1 MVKQKKVILLS
12 ALMTLALCLAL
23 FFGIVFSGNTAV
35 EAETKDTAKL
45 ISLDEAETVEI
56 IGADGSDYA
65 LIFASDARQND
76 QTVAS
81 ELSNKVRKAS
91 GVIIRAK
98 SDVTKE
104 TELEILIGD
113 TDRDFSKMLL
123 EAINAYGSVDEF
135 FVWGYAY
142 RDGKLAY
149 TANSDIAFSLGAEE
163 VLSLVAED
171 GTLSVPSDLWVIGA
185 KSVEEYEEEKR
196 AEEEA
201 KREEYLNSLI
211 EMNDAFTDD
220 QFNTDLY
227 TPGQFYKPMI
237 DEDGNGYFTAT
248 KNGEP
253 WVYPAKGEH
262 PRYLLT
268 EQNIPKILAILEEG
282 KNPDSDYF
290 VMANTFWE
298 LANTDM
304 ESIHYGEFQNQ
315 YKNTGG
321 NSWLDPTG
329 EPYRYDGKT
338 LGIIDAKAMAYMLTG
353 DVKYAYE
360 AIVAIKNAMLSL
372 HYTTDLHMDV
382 YHGPSHV
389 MVTLAAVYD
398 WCYDVLTEEDKW
410 QMIWGTAQILGP
422 QMESGMRYPPSGMQG
437 VNGHGTG
444 PQLARDWMT
453 VATVF
458 SDEVPD
464 WYRYVAG
471 RYFNEYLPV
480 ANEQFKNGWV
490 SQGTAC
496 YAPIKIHV
504 QAWANYLIKTSTGEN
519 FLTEDAVKT
528 MYFFISHITP
538 RETANAHQ
546 QYYFQTGDGSRNTG
560 GTQVACAEYF
570 MIAALYND
578 PVIYAQAK
586 LITANHSKFNYD
598 TIFTMTPSFQLALT
612 SAVDYNGESSRDGID
627 TIQYFADPAG
637 QMTIREEWGN
647 PDSIAVLM
655 RLMNKTMANH
665 EGYDHG
671 TFQIYYKGLLAG
683 TSGAYQ
689 KYGSAAHYYYQQAT
703 ISSNGLLVFNPAG
716 ADAEPKYQADGVTL
730 SNTARYYYSGSQ
742 RRANVGTSSVEAWL
756 DSAQMV
762 DTIGAAYGYDSDGR
776 AKYAYL
782 AGDMTSAY
790 EVGTVDYISRKMF
803 TLFTGD
809 EDFPA
814 LFFTFDQ
821 ITSDDASFT
830 KHWLLHTLKEPE
842 IDQDNLTAT
851 VINGEGKMYLQS
863 LFGADAIMK
872 VGGEGKA
879 WWINGYFKDPTDRGS
894 WDVKTQSFKDEN
906 DKGSWVEGK
915 NAVDGF
921 ATDDNYKNIWGRIE
935 LRTEGDKYSKFLNV
949 LAVTDTE
956 NETPFEIQKF
966 ANDESTVY
974 GAQFKNSVIA
984 FLNSDEKPAEKQ
996 YKEFSFTTEGTGLY
1010 EYYIAGLEAGTWQII
1025 VDGVSVAYSLADT
1038 EGALLT
1044 FTAPAGDV
1052 EVRPGSDVIGA
1063 NGGKIQYTTG
1073 GGVLP
1078 KDTLYV
1084 YKNEFDFPL
1093 PTEVTRG
1100 ADVFVGWYTSP
1111 TYEPETAVTAIPAG
1125 TTGTY
1130 RVYAKWIS
1138 NFLNEDYSES
1148 SFKAIEANVS
1158 AGGVNYSGSTK
1169 TGSSFITKTD
1179 EKGRNYV
1186 EWIEGTKDP
1195 LITQTSSVKNF
1206 SMLGSDDKCVS
1217 FTYQLATNPGNT
1229 PMQTHVRLIAKK
1241 DVDGGTISSTSTY
1254 LFTTDNDGVVRSH
1267 KGSTIAT
1274 LSEEVTTIRI
1284 VIDFKNGEMRYYD
1297 DDYNIITADPFSPPA
1312 TTKAENTEEFLKCLT
1327 EYLWYFYGGS
1337 PANVTDAAMRIYG
1350 IRVQEGDE
1358 FTALAK
1364 PQTEGIKYNLN
1375 GGKLPAGAPKDFNS
1389 DGTMTLLPAAKD
1401 MILAGSV
1408 FGGWY
1413 TTPTFDE
1420 GTETTYAPAGTEGLY
1435 EVWAKWN
1442 AVFVDVNFGN
1452 YDIDHAESNKSYG
1465 GVNLNGGGKVGS
1477 SFKTE
1482 TGADGKKYLVW
1493 TPGVSDPLINAM
1505 NDTTNVSTMNDT
1517 SVSYTLTFSKHGSA
1531 DLPDFEF
1538 RLIGK
1543 HTVAGETGKGD
1554 SNITFGNI
1562 SNGSFRIGSTTV
1574 ATIGDEPTTVR
1585 IVIDFAEGNIKAY
1598 DEWGAVIATQPLPNI
1613 PAASGATNYLEW
1625 KQCFRSYLF
1634 YTRRTGG
1641 SADKADQAIR
1651 YYSIKIE
1658 EGNAFALKGN
1668 EQPPKPNS
1676 IIYETNGGTLPEDA
1690 PTEYDVALGTVLPT
1704 NVTKSGYIFGGWYTS
1719 ADFTGER
1726 MDAIPFGGQ
1735 NPVKVYAK
1743 WLYIVMDEDWNDKDF
1758 VHPESLNTNRD
1769 GIIYNTGGATEPKP
1783 GTGYETVK
1791 DESGNTYLKVFSP
1804 SHTVYLVAN
1813 NSGQYQFPEFK
1824 ETAVTF
1830 EFSYG
1835 RDGDNYLAS
1844 NYVRLQTSGSKFGN
1858 YQFLSID
1865 GDTGNATLKGSAAPF
1880 VTIGSEMVTFRIT
1893 IDFAA
1898 LTVTAYGEDAE
1909 VLDVAPLGAVPTS
1922 AAGQYQPTTWVEW
1935 MDYATGY
1942 YVYNQLQKPA
1952 GFTAEEGKVF
1962 GARFDNF
1969 KVIDGN
1975 PYINFSSELPKSNSI
1990 KYEANGGILPTDA
2003 PTEYDPAVDTAL
2015 PTPEKS
2021 GSAFGGWYTTSTFEE
2036 GTRVEKIAAGTDG
2049 MLRLYAKWLYVFV
2062 DEDFE
2067 SKDFE
2072 ASANTSYNKVNLNLQ
2087 KEGTT
2092 AKTELDANGNK
2103 YLRVFATTGDAIV
2116 MVTNSSYNL
2125 THMTETKLSIKFDLL
2140 PGDITSKLQINIA
2153 TSGNAYGQ
2161 LKLATMSGGSFKLIG
2176 SSTEIANVNGGRITL
2191 RLLVDFAE
2199 AKVYAYSE
2207 EGDVLD
2213 SAALTVPSGKNGTPE
2228 SVLAWQKVA
2237 TNYLL
2242 YAWMENPQKSIAGTT
2257 SSLGFDNMTIAE
2269 GMMFYVKPAAPLPD
2283 NSIVYE
2289 TNGGTLPE
2297 GAPAEYDTENGTLLP
2312 TGVTKDGYIFG
2323 GWYTSADFTGERM
2336 DYVPVGTEGIV
2347 TVYAKWLSTAMSKDF
2362 EDEVVNIE
2370 FNTNTGKNGF
2380 GYNSTSVTAA
2390 MPSGNP
2396 FTTVTDDESGNTY
2409 LKVYT
2414 VEKSLYM
2421 TVTNSGKAQLKD
2433 FNETAITFVFDYGR
2447 IGTAPLLSDNIRFE
2461 TSGSNYG
2468 NYNFMTINGS
2478 NGNAQLKGSSVAFA
2492 TVGAEADAR
2501 ITVCVTI
2508 DFAACTV
2515 TAYSEDGE
2523 ILDRVPLGAVPTS
2536 KSGYT
2541 QAQTWV
2547 EWQSLASG
2555 YLAYHQFGVSAK
2567 GVDNYAYF
2575 DNFKVIDGNPFI
2587 DFATKIPAVNTIDY
2601 VTNGG
2606 TLPEGAP
2613 TEYEPLVETVL
2624 PIPEKAGYF
2633 FDGWY
2638 TTENFEVGTR
2648 VEKILTLGEGKFT
2661 IYAKWN
2667 RVFASTDYENTAYN
2681 GTEIGWQAS
2690 GGVQTLTK
2698 ADGTTGAQIS
2708 SVETVTDE
2716 EGNKFLKFTVI
2727 SSDGLIVTKN
2737 SSYNLTTMTE
2747 TAISYTFDIIAT
2759 GDNLLNAGIRISTDG
2774 NAYGQLSIADVN
2786 GLTGEVKLAGGS
2798 VVIGNVKE
2806 GKVTLHV
2813 TVDFAEGT
2821 ATAYDA
2827 GGLAIDSSVLT
2838 IPDAAAG
2845 NEKPATLAD
2854 WQKVAK
2860 TALLY
2865 VYMTNPTAG
2874 EGVASSLGF
2883 DNVSITEGSIFE
2895 REMPEAAEPDAGEDP
2910 EAGNDGADSGAN
2922 GEAGN
2927 GAAPEEGNGG
2937 ADSGAD
2943 GGASDLTDGVN

>member
-1 MVKQKKVILLS
+1 MAKQKKLILLS
-12 ALMTLALCLAL
+12 VLMTLALCLAL
-23 FFGIVFSGNTAV
+23 FFGTVFSDGTAA
-35 EAETKDTAKL
+35 EAEAIAAARL
-45 ISLDEAETVEI
+45 MSEDEAETVEI
-56 IGADGSDYA
+56 IGAEGSDYA
-65 LIFASDARQND
+65 LIFAADARQYD

-98 SDVTKE
+98 ADTTSE

-113 TDRDFSKMLL
+113 TNREFSKALL
-123 EAINAYGSVDEF
+123 EAIRAYGSSDEI

-142 RDGKLAY
+142 SGGKLAY
-149 TANSDIAFSLGAEE
+149 TANCDTAFSLGAEDF
-163 VLSLVAED
+163 LSLISED
-171 GTLSVPSDLWVIGA
+171 GTLSVPSDLWVICT
-185 KSVEEYEEEKR
+185 KSVKEYEDEIR

-201 KREEYLNSLI
+201 KKQEYINSLLEI
-211 EMNDAFTDD
+211 NAAFTDD
-220 QFNTDLY
+220 QFNTDKY
-227 TPGQFYKPMI
+227 IGNFYKPMI
-237 DEDGNGYFTAT
+237 DEDGNGYNTAT
-248 KNGEP
+248 KSGEP
-253 WVYPAKGEH
+253 WLYPAKGEH

-268 EQNIPKILAILEEG
+268 ESNIERIREILEEG
-282 KNPDSDYF
+282 KDKTSDYYTLAK
-290 VMANTFWE
+290 MFWE

-304 ESIHYGEFQNQ
+304 ESIYYGEFQNQ
-315 YKNTGG
+315 YKSTGG
-321 NSWLDPTG
+321 NSWLEPTG

-353 DVKYAYE
+353 DVTYAYE
-360 AIVAIKNAMLSL
+360 AIIAIKNAMLSL

-398 WCYDVLTEEDKW
+398 WCYDALTEEDKW
-410 QMIWGTAQILGP
+410 HMIWGTAQILGP
-422 QMESGMRYPPSGMQG
+422 QMENGMRYPPSGMQG

-444 PQLARDWMT
+444 PQLSRDWMT

-458 SDEVPD
+458 FDEAPD

-471 RYFNEYLPV
+471 RWFNEYLPV

-490 SQGTAC
+490 SQGVAC

-504 QAWANYLIKTSTGEN
+504 QAWAAYLIKTATGESV
-519 FLTEDAVKT
+519 LIEDAVNT

-546 QYYFQTGDGSRNTG
+546 QYYFQTGDGSRSPG
-560 GTQVACAEYF
+560 GTQVGFAEYF

-586 LITANHSKFNYD
+586 QICKNHQIFNYD

-612 SAVDYNGESSRDGID
+612 SAVDYNGEGARDGID

-683 TSGAYQ
+683 TSGAYNQ
-689 KYGSAAHYYYQQAT
+689 YGSAAHYYYQQAT

-730 SNTARYYYSGSQ
+730 ANVARYYYSGSQ
-742 RRANVGTSSVEAWL
+742 RRASVGTTSVEDWL
-756 DSAQMV
+756 NSAQMV
-762 DTIGAAYGYDSDGR
+762 DTTGAAYGYDADGK

-782 AGDMTSAY
+782 AGDLTSAY

-809 EDFPA
+809 ENFPA

-842 IDQDNLTAT
+842 IDQDNLSAT

-879 WWINGYFKDPTDRGS
+879 WWINGYFADPANRGS

-915 NAVDGF
+915 NALDGV
-921 ATDDNYKNIWGRIE
+921 TTNDNYQNIWGRIE

-949 LAVTDTE
+949 MAITDTE
-956 NETPFEIQKF
+956 NEAPFEIQKF
-966 ANDESTVY
+966 TNDESSVY
-974 GAQFKNSVIA
+974 GAQFKKSVIA
-984 FLNSDEKPAEKQ
+984 FVNSDEKPAEKT
-996 YKEFSFTTEGTGLY
+996 YKEFSFHTEGKGLY
-1010 EYYIAGLEAGTWQII
+1010 EYYIAGLEAGTWQVII
-1025 VDGVSVAYSLADT
+1025 DGVSVAYSLADT

-1063 NGGKIQYTTG
+1063 NGGKIQYSTG
-1073 GGVLP
+1073 GGILP

-1100 ADVFVGWYTSP
+1100 SDIFVGWYTSP
-1111 TYEPETAVTAIPAG
+1111 TYEPETAVTVIPAG

-1130 RVYAKWIS
+1130 RIYAKWIS
-1138 NFLNEDYSES
+1138 NFLNEDYSETT
-1148 SFKAIEANVS
+1148 FEIIEANANV
-1158 AGGVNYSGSTK
+1158 GGVNYSGSTK

-1186 EWIEGTKDP
+1186 EWLEGEKDP
-1195 LITQTSSVKNF
+1195 LITQSSSTKNF

-1217 FTYQLATNPGNT
+1217 FTYKLATNPDNT
-1229 PMQTHVRLIAKK
+1229 PMATHVRLIAKK
-1241 DVDGGTISSTSTY
+1241 DVDGATIASTATY
-1254 LFTTDNDGVVRSH
+1254 LFTTNNDGVVKSH
-1267 KGSTIAT
+1267 AGTTVAT
-1274 LSEEVTTIRI
+1274 LSEEITTIRI

-1297 DDYNIITADPFSPPA
+1297 DEYNVITVDPFSPPA
-1312 TTKAENTEEFLKCLT
+1312 TTNAKNTEEFLKCLT

-1337 PANVTDAAMRIYG
+1337 PANVTDAALRIYG

-1375 GGKLPAGAPKDFNS
+1375 GGKLPAGAPKDFNE

-1401 MILAGSV
+1401 MILTGCV
-1408 FGGWY
+1408 FEGWY
-1413 TTPTFDE
+1413 TTPTFDK

-1442 AVFVDVNFGN
+1442 TILLDTNFGN
-1452 YDIDHAESNKSYG
+1452 YDIDHFESNKNYG
-1465 GVNLNGGGKVGS
+1465 GANLNGQGKIGA

-1493 TPGVSDPLINAM
+1493 IPGVSDSLINAM
-1505 NDTTNVSTMNDT
+1505 SDVSNVFTIKDSA
-1517 SVSYTLTFSKHGSA
+1517 VSYTLTFSKHGTA
-1531 DLPDFEF
+1531 DVPNFEF

-1543 HTVAGETGKGD
+1543 HTVAGETGKVD
-1554 SNITFGNI
+1554 SNINFGNI
-1562 SNGSFRIGSTTV
+1562 VDGSYKLGS
-1574 ATIGDEPTTVR
+1574 ATIATLSDEPTTVR

-1598 DEWGAVIATQPLPNI
+1598 DEWGAVIATQALPNI
-1613 PAASGATNYLEW
+1613 PEASGATNYLEW
-1625 KQCFRSYLF
+1625 KQCFRNYLF

-1651 YYSIKIE
+1651 YYSIRIV
-1658 EGNAFALKGN
+1658 EGNAFALKAN
-1668 EQPPKPNS
+1668 EEPPKPNA
-1676 IIYETNGGTLPEDA
+1676 IIYETNGGKLPEGA
-1690 PTEYDVALGTVLPT
+1690 PTEYDTALGTVLPT
-1704 NVTKSGYIFGGWYTS
+1704 NVTRNGYLFGGWYTS

-1726 MDAIPFGGQ
+1726 IDVIPFGGM

-1743 WLYIVMDEDWNDKDF
+1743 WLYIAMDEDWDDKDF

-1769 GIIYNTGGATEPKP
+1769 GIIYNTGNATSEIKP
-1783 GTGYETVK
+1783 GTGFVTVK
-1791 DESGNTYLKVFSP
+1791 DESGNTYLKAFSP
-1804 SHTVYLVAN
+1804 SYTIFLVAN
-1813 NSGQYQFPEFK
+1813 NNGQYQFPEFQ

-1830 EFSYG
+1830 EFEYG
-1835 RDGDNYLAS
+1835 RDGDNYLAT
-1844 NYVRLQTSGSKFGN
+1844 NNLRLQTSGGKFGN
-1858 YQFLSID
+1858 YQFLNID
-1865 GDTGNATLKGSAAPF
+1865 GDTGNATLNGASAPF

-1898 LTVTAYGEDAE
+1898 LTVTAYGDNAE
-1909 VLDVAPLGAVPTS
+1909 VLDTVPLGAVPTS
-1922 AAGQYQPTTWVEW
+1922 ASGQHQPTTWVEW

-1942 YVYNQLQKPA
+1942 YVYNQIQKPA
-1952 GFTAEEGKVF
+1952 GFTAAEGAVF
-1962 GARFDNF
+1962 GARFDSF

-1975 PYINFSSELPKSNSI
+1975 PYISFATELPTSNSI
-1990 KYEANGGILPTDA
+1990 KYETNGGALSKDA

-2021 GSAFGGWYTTSTFEE
+2021 GYAFGGWYTTSTFEE
-2036 GTRVEKIAAGTDG
+2036 GTRVDKIGVGSDG
-2049 MLRLYAKWLYVFV
+2049 MFKLYAKWLYLFV
-2062 DEDFE
+2062 GEDFE
-2067 SKDFE
+2067 SKDLD

-2092 AKTELDANGNK
+2092 ARTELDEQNNK

-2140 PGDITSKLQINIA
+2140 PGEITSNLQINIA
-2153 TSGNAYGQ
+2153 TSGGAYGQ
-2161 LKLATMSGGSFKLIG
+2161 LKLASLTGATGSFKLVD
-2176 SSTEIANVNGGRITL
+2176 SSTEIANVNGGRTTV
-2191 RLLVDFAE
+2191 RLLVDFAA
-2199 AKVYAYSE
+2199 AKIYAYSE
-2207 EGDVLD
+2207 DGEVID
-2213 SAALTVPSGKNGTPE
+2213 SATLTVPNPAVGNEKPAT
-2228 SVLAWQKVA
+2228 VADWQKVA

-2242 YAWMENPQKSIAGTT
+2242 YAWMDNPQKKTEGAT
-2257 SSLGFDNMTIAE
+2257 SSLGFDNITVAE
-2269 GMMFYVKPAAPLPD
+2269 GMIFYEKPEAPLPE

-2297 GAPAEYDTENGTLLP
+2297 GAP
-2312 TGVTKDGYIFG
+2312 
-2323 GWYTSADFTGERM
+2323 
-2336 DYVPVGTEGIV
+2336 
-2347 TVYAKWLSTAMSKDF
+2347 
-2362 EDEVVNIE
+2362 
-2370 FNTNTGKNGF
+2370 
-2380 GYNSTSVTAA
+2380 
-2390 MPSGNP
+2390 
-2396 FTTVTDDESGNTY
+2396 TT
-2409 LKVYT
+2409 
-2414 VEKSLYM
+2414 
-2421 TVTNSGKAQLKD
+2421 
-2433 FNETAITFVFDYGR
+2433 
-2447 IGTAPLLSDNIRFE
+2447 
-2461 TSGSNYG
+2461 
-2468 NYNFMTINGS
+2468 
-2478 NGNAQLKGSSVAFA
+2478 
-2492 TVGAEADAR
+2492 
-2501 ITVCVTI
+2501 
-2508 DFAACTV
+2508 
-2515 TAYSEDGE
+2515 
-2523 ILDRVPLGAVPTS
+2523 
-2536 KSGYT
+2536 
-2541 QAQTWV
+2541 
-2547 EWQSLASG
+2547 
-2555 YLAYHQFGVSAK
+2555 
-2567 GVDNYAYF
+2567 
-2575 DNFKVIDGNPFI
+2575 
-2587 DFATKIPAVNTIDY
+2587 
-2601 VTNGG
+2601 
-2606 TLPEGAP
+2606 
-2613 TEYEPLVETVL
+2613 YEPLVETVL
-2624 PIPEKAGYF
+2624 PIPEKDGHF
-2633 FDGWY
+2633 FGGWY
-2638 TTENFEVGTR
+2638 TTENFEEGTR
-2648 VEKILTLGEGKFT
+2648 VEKIFKISEGKFT

-2667 RVFASTDYENTAYN
+2667 YIFASADYEDTLFV
-2681 GTEIGWQAS
+2681 GTEIGWQTS

-2698 ADGTTGAQIS
+2698 TDSSTGAQIS

-2716 EGNKFLKFTVI
+2716 AGNKFLKFTVI
-2727 SSDGLIVTKN
+2727 SSDGLIVNKN
-2737 SSYNLTTMTE
+2737 SSYNLTNMKE
-2747 TAISYTFDIIAT
+2747 TAISYTFDLIPT
-2759 GDNLLNAGIRISTDG
+2759 GENLLNTNIRISTDG
-2774 NAYGQLSIADVN
+2774 NAYGQLSIVAVN
-2786 GLTGEVKLAGGS
+2786 GTTGEVKLANSS

-2806 GKVTLHV
+2806 GRVTLRI

-2821 ATAYDA
+2821 ATAYDTE
-2827 GGLAIDSSVLT
+2827 GVAIDSSVLT
-2838 IPDAAAG
+2838 VPDAAAG

-2865 VYMTNPTAG
+2865 VYMLNPTANA
-2874 EGVASSLGF
+2874 GVDSSLGF
-2883 DNVSITEGSIFE
+2883 DNISVIEGSIFE
-2895 REMPEAAEPDAGEDP
+2895 RELSDAAEPDEGADHETGNGGQAPDSGNTGADNNGAGNNGDESGETIPDDL
-2910 EAGNDGADSGAN
+2910 NDGA
-2922 GEAGN
+2922 
-2927 GAAPEEGNGG
+2927 NGG
-2937 ADSGAD
+2937 AIGEDDA
-2943 GGASDLTDGVN
+2943 L